1 MEVLSG
7 NPQVADLGAGDSAP
21 ERRPARPRTNSLAKL
36 VGAAIGGANW
46 RGFRSDTM
54 VAAYAHSLSRRL
66 PLLSLLTTLGVGL
79 VVMRFLGTVSWL
91 ALLPGLAMMVF
102 ASERGWHWLPA
113 RVASRPLAQRRDDL
127 IRLPASVGLSAL
139 LSVSWALYLYAMG
152 NDAQRSLVCVLLS
165 VVAVAGVLGLAH
177 APAAA
182 LRLALTSTLPACVVY
197 LALDGAR
204 LWPMVLVLAVANL
217 TVLVM
222 TFGFHADF
230 VRLEL
235 SRQQL
240 ARRERLAARLAE
252 TNFEQAS
259 RDALT
264 GALNRRAILARLGLH
279 MAQDRGGEGQA
290 QPWLALLDLDGFKHI
305 NDTYGHAAG
314 DDVLRAVAMRIG
326 AIAGVMAHGR
336 LGGDEFAILFH
347 GGLDGPGVAAAA
359 HELAQSVR
367 VPVVH
372 NGISLRLHASTGIHR
387 VRGPNVSACLERADA
402 ALYKAKKRGDG
413 AIVLFG
419 PEDEVALQHR
429 SAMTR
434 RFNACALDDRL
445 CLLYQPFYDVD
456 SRAVVGFEAFA
467 RWSPDGQ
474 AWLAPGEFLPLA
486 TATGRTGELTRA
498 VVARTLAECDAWRRG
513 LTVAIN
519 LSPRD
524 VTREGAVE
532 SLDRLVRDA
541 GADPAQF
548 LLEMTEAA
556 LLADP
561 RRARA
566 QLEAYR
572 AAGFRLALDDFG
584 AGWSSLSQLR
594 DLPLDMVKIDRG
606 LASAL
611 ASDPGARAI
620 VGTIVSFAW
629 QLGIECMI
637 EGVEDE
643 AQVATARALGI
654 RLMQGYHF
662 ARPERVDV
670 ALAAMGRAVA

>member
-1 MEVLSG
+1 MRQARGLMGSV
-7 NPQVADLGAGDSAP
+7 LGASH
-21 ERRPARPRTNSLAKL
+21 
-36 VGAAIGGANW
+36 W
-46 RGFRSDTM
+46 RSHRGETM
-54 VAAYAHSLSRRL
+54 VAAYAQNLSRRL
-66 PLLSLLTTLGVGL
+66 PQLSLLVVLGVAL
-79 VVMRFLGTVSWL
+79 VIMRFIGTVAWPI
-91 ALLPGLAMMVF
+91 LLPGVAMMAF
-102 ASERGWHWLPA
+102 ATERGVHWLPR
-113 RVASRPLAQRRDDL
+113 RVERRPLARRRKD
-127 IRLPASVGLSAL
+127 IVTLPTSIGLSAL
-139 LSVSWALYLYAMG
+139 FAVSWALTLYG
-152 NDAQRSLVCVLLS
+152 LGSEAQRALLRMLLS
-165 VVAVAGVLGLAH
+165 VVTVAGVLGLAH

-182 LRLALTSTLPACVVY
+182 LRLALTCTVPASIVY
-197 LALDGAR
+197 LAVDGPGA
-204 LWPMVLVLAVANL
+204 WPVLVLLTVVNL

-240 ARRERLAARLAE
+240 ARRERLAQ

-259 RDALT
+259 RDPLT
-264 GALNRRAILARLGLH
+264 GGLNRRAILARLGQEVARH
-279 MAQDRGGEGQA
+279 DAP

-314 DDVLRAVAMRIG
+314 DDVLRAVSHRVE
-326 AIAGVMAHGR
+326 AIDGVLAHGR
-336 LGGDEFAILFH
+336 LGGDEFAILFD
-347 GGLDGPGVAAAA
+347 GRLDGPAVAKAA
-359 HELAQSVR
+359 HALSQAVR
-367 VPVVH
+367 APVMH
-372 NGISLRLHASTGIHR
+372 NGVTLRLHASTGIHR
-387 VRGPNVSACLERADA
+387 LRSPHAGGQSVSACLERADA
-402 ALYKAKKRGDG
+402 ALYKAKKRGEG

-419 PEDEVALQHR
+419 PKDEVALQHR

-434 RFNACALDDRL
+434 QFNDCRLDDRL
-445 CLLYQPFYDVD
+445 RVLYQPFYNVD
-456 SRAVVGFEAFA
+456 SRAVQGFEAFA

-474 AWLAPGEFLPLA
+474 VWLAPGEFMHLA
-486 TATGRTGELTRA
+486 TATSRTGELTRA
-498 VVARTLAECDAWRRG
+498 VIGRTLAECDAWRRG

-541 GADPAQF
+541 GADPARF
-548 LLEMTEAA
+548 MLEVNEAA

-561 RRARA
+561 RRARV
-566 QLEAYR
+566 QLDAFR

-606 LASAL
+606 LAGAL
-611 ASDPGARAI
+611 ATDPGARAI

-629 QLGIECMI
+629 QLGIDCMI

-654 RLMQGYHF
+654 SLMQGYHF
-662 ARPERVDV
+662 GHPASAAV
-670 ALAAMGRAVA
+670 ALAAMDRAVA

>member
-1 MEVLSG
+1 MVGS
-7 NPQVADLGAGDSAP
+7 VLGASH
-21 ERRPARPRTNSLAKL
+21 
-36 VGAAIGGANW
+36 W
-46 RGFRSDTM
+46 RSHRGETM
-54 VAAYAHSLSRRL
+54 VASYAHNLSRRL
-66 PLLSLLTTLGVGL
+66 PLLSLLVILGVGL
-79 VVMRFLGTVSWL
+79 VIMRFIGTVRWPV
-91 ALLPGLAMMVF
+91 LLPGVAMMAF
-102 ASERGWHWLPA
+102 AAERGWHWLPSQ
-113 RVASRPLAQRRDDL
+113 VAQRPLARRRKD
-127 IRLPASVGLSAL
+127 IVTLPMSVGLSAL
-139 LSVSWALYLYAMG
+139 FAVSWALSLYCVG
-152 NDAQRSLVCVLLS
+152 NDAQRALVRVLLS
-165 VVAVAGVLGLAH
+165 VVSVAGVLGLAH

-182 LRLALTSTLPACVVY
+182 LRLALTCTVPAAIVY
-197 LALDGAR
+197 LAVDGAGV
-204 LWPMVLVLAVANL
+204 WPVVVVLTMANL
-217 TVLVM
+217 TVLMM

-240 ARRERLAARLAE
+240 ARRERLAARLAQ

-259 RDALT
+259 RDPLT
-264 GALNRRAILARLGLH
+264 GGLNRRAILARL
-279 MAQDRGGEGQA
+279 AQEVTRHDA
-290 QPWLALLDLDGFKHI
+290 PQPWLALLDLDGFKHI

-314 DDVLRAVAMRIG
+314 DDVLRAVSRRID
-326 AIAGVMAHGR
+326 AIGGVVAHGR
-336 LGGDEFAILFH
+336 LGGDEFAILFD
-347 GGLDGPGVAAAA
+347 GALDGPGVAAAA
-359 HELAQSVR
+359 HALSQAVR
-367 VPVVH
+367 APVVH
-372 NGISLRLHASTGIHR
+372 NGVTLRLHASTGIHR
-387 VRGPNVSACLERADA
+387 MRGANAGAANVGGHAVGACLERADA
-402 ALYKAKKRGDG
+402 ALYKAKKRGEG

-434 RFNACALDDRL
+434 QFNGCRLDDRL
-445 CLLYQPFYDVD
+445 RLLYQPFYDVD
-456 SRAVVGFEAFA
+456 SGAVLGFEAFA

-474 AWLAPGEFLPLA
+474 TWLAPGEFMHLA

-498 VVARTLAECDAWRRG
+498 VIARTLAECDAWRRG

-541 GADPAQF
+541 GADPARF
-548 LLEMTEAA
+548 LLEMNEAA

-561 RRARA
+561 RRART
-566 QLEAYR
+566 QLEAFR

-606 LASAL
+606 LAAAL
-611 ASDPGARAI
+611 SSDPGARAI

-643 AQVATARALGI
+643 AQLATARALGI
-654 RLMQGYHF
+654 RLMQGYHLG
-662 ARPERVDV
+662 RPERADV
-670 ALAAMGRAVA
+670 ALAAMDRAVA